1 MSNESELVK
10 RSRTSIVALVEL
22 LGDPRGVMYIGEPSI
37 ESLHAF
43 ISGWFWALNDRAV
56 DQEVWDNFL
65 EFVIKDYRNQ
75 PRSWKSVILF
85 NSANSYDAYR
95 NFFRYFERSV
105 EQLKST
111 SPRQGL

>member
-1 MSNESELVK
+1 MNNDNELVK

-22 LGDPRGVMYIGEPSI
+22 LGDPRGVLYVREPSI
-37 ESLHAF
+37 ECLHAF
-43 ISGWFWALNDRAV
+43 ISGWFWALNDRVV

-65 EFVIKDYRNQ
+65 EFVIKDHTNQ
-75 PRSWKSVILF
+75 PRSWMAVILF

-95 NFFRYFERSV
+95 NFFSYFNRSV

-111 SPRQGL
+111 